1 MAELKI
7 TVLKALSTQ
16 EVFGEEKA
24 KEFGAQPNNICPVM
38 KEGAVF
44 TVTKEGKIPEGFC
57 TWMWHGIYPDIIT
70 LMMGGNFPWMKEE
83 GTIISC
89 CTDGMRPVI
98 AKIERIKE

>member
-1 MAELKI
+1 MVDLKI
-7 TVLKALSTQ
+7 TIMKLLSTQ

-24 KEFGAQPNNICPVM
+24 ADLGANPNNVCPDM

-44 TVTKEGKIPEGFC
+44 TVKEGKIPNGFC
-57 TWMWHGIYPDIIT
+57 IWMWHDIYPEVVT

-83 GTIISC
+83 GIAIAC
-89 CTDGMRPVI
+89 CSDGMRPVI